1 MQLSTGVSIAEVREK
16 SRGFRGF
23 GEKFWVLRVSGTRV
37 EVEWSAEAGE
47 VEGYGDGGAFGGDD
61 LDGDEVGGE
70 GGGGGFEIEG
80 RAPRTGRGI
89 ASPARERG
97 GSRDG
102 RG

>member
-47 VEGYGDGGAFGGDD
+47 IEVDGDGGAFGGND

-70 GGGGGFEIEG
+70 GVGGEF
-80 RAPRTGRGI
+80 
-89 ASPARERG
+89 
-97 GSRDG
+97 
-102 RG
+102 